1 MSTDRIALVA
11 VETIVASVGAVLLWR
26 KRETGIGPFARGVPL
41 FGSVFL
47 GLIGVLGLVA
57 LVLTA
62 RGD

>member
-1 MSTDRIALVA
+1 
-11 VETIVASVGAVLLWR
+11 VASVGAVLLWR

-62 RGD
+62 LGD